1 MSDQNNNSRQSK
13 PMWQALGL
21 AWELGYTI
29 SIPLVVL
36 ALAGRL
42 ADKWLGTSPWLLIA
56 GVLISI
62 FISTLLVYRKTKNI
76 ISGATIN
83 EDMDKKEKDNNSAG
97 SKL

>member
-1 MSDQNNNSRQSK
+1 MSEKTIDPRSSK

-29 SIPLVVL
+29 AIPLVIF

-42 ADKWLGTSPWLLIA
+42 ADKWLGTAPWLLIV
-56 GVLISI
+56 GIILSI
-62 FISTLLVYRKTKNI
+62 YISTLLVYRKTKNI
-76 ISGATIN
+76 ISAITIN
-83 EDMDKKEKDNNSAG
+83 EDTDKKDNNNSDG